1 MLIIVHLS
9 LMIAALLCVAAGI
22 GLAMFGRKKKFW
34 LKWHR
39 RFNTAGFCLLASGAA
54 MAFTHVAIS
63 GDEHLEGPHQWIGLI
78 TFVLTAVTLYLG
90 FSLLKTAN
98 KPDVRMAHRWTGRIS
113 MLAMGTALALGL
125 RMIGVL

>member
-22 GLAMFGRKKKFW
+22 GLAMFG
-34 LKWHR
+34 HR